1 MAIKRRHEILVF
13 SMSFIDCICCGF
25 GAMILL
31 LVLSQS
37 KPPPVSDPTVA
48 ENHGQ
53 SEQLRLL
60 GEQTAGELK
69 ALEAA
74 LAASRDRQRDAER
87 ELVRLRVMSDSLLD
101 KTTESQVDR
110 QAAATIEKQL
120 AAARQT
126 LTEEMRR
133 LQAQG
138 VRVSRDAPVGGI
150 PVDSE
155 YILFVI
161 DTSGSMQRFAWNTML
176 DTMVEILDLYPRV
189 KGMQIMSDQGQY
201 LFNTYGGGKWIPDSP
216 GRRRAVIEALRTW
229 RVFSASSPVEG
240 IERAMRDYA
249 DPDKKISIYVLG
261 DDFTGASSDYA
272 LRRIGR
278 LNSRDAQ
285 GNFRVRIHA
294 VGFPTQYTRD
304 GASVS
309 GIRFANL
316 MRILC
321 ETNGGAF
328 VGLTSSR

>member
-48 ENHGQ
+48 ENRGQ

-87 ELVRLRVMSDSLLD
+87 ELVRLRVMSDSLLN
-101 KTTESQVDR
+101 KTTDSKVDR
-110 QAAATIEKQL
+110 EAAATIEKQL
-120 AAARQT
+120 ASARQT

-138 VRVSRDAPVGGI
+138 VRVARNAPVGGI

-155 YILFVI
+155 YIIFVI
-161 DTSGSMQRFAWNTML
+161 DTSGSMLRFAWNTML
-176 DTMVEILDLYPRV
+176 QTMVEILDLYPKV
-189 KGMQIMSDQGQY
+189 KGMQIMSDQGEY
-201 LFNTYGGGKWIPDSP
+201 LFHSYGGGQWIPDTP
-216 GRRRAVIEALRTW
+216 GRRRNVIEALRIW
-229 RVFSASSPVEG
+229 RTFSASSPVEG
-240 IERAMRDYA
+240 IERAMRDFA
-249 DPDKKISIYVLG
+249 DPDRKMSIYVLG

-272 LRRIGR
+272 LQRIHR
-278 LNSRDAQ
+278 LNPRDAR
-285 GNFRVRIHA
+285 GNPRVRIHA
-294 VGFPTQYTRD
+294 VGFPTQYTSG
-304 GASVS
+304 GATLTGV
-309 GIRFANL
+309 RFANL
-316 MRILC
+316 MRIMC

-328 VGLTSSR
+328 VGLTSSH